1 MRRANEHH
9 HLIIIITSII
19 TRSHCGARLRKDTYS
34 REHAMRSRRDPCSRR
49 WSEESCAPAASAH
62 PQPSSAAQPA
72 CAAPRRSEESRGQKF
87 LAALEEAAYERED
100 NPAQATVLRELVNSL
115 WWGKLL
121 RVPTDDVWHLDAEK
135 QEDFAQ
141 FPI

>member
-1 MRRANEHH
+1 MGFLLLFPQLGFAYGDSRAH
-9 HLIIIITSII
+9 
-19 TRSHCGARLRKDTYS
+19 
-34 REHAMRSRRDPCSRR
+34 
-49 WSEESCAPAASAH
+49 
-62 PQPSSAAQPA
+62 
-72 CAAPRRSEESRGQKF
+72 KF
-87 LAALEEAAYERED
+87 LAAFEEAAYERED